1 MFYPPALRPAS
12 REVVWGCNLET
23 NQILRI
29 NRLRFQFLWHYHLN
43 LSLKKAFHYPQP
55 PWRLKHRTNLEAVL
69 QPLMHLNYQIV
80 IYSGNTKSKKKAS
93 EILSTHCARKSD
105 SRQNVICPWLIMLT
119 SLPHLPPTPSVPP
132 TLPIFKNIAP
142 PCSRCSYGPAY
153 SLKGCPRNSFW
164 FKYTNNISSFILAWV
179 AQLVE
184 QSGHVLRTVVRFPSL
199 AIFFL

>member
-1 MFYPPALRPAS
+1 M
-12 REVVWGCNLET
+12 EVVWGCNLET

-80 IYSGNTKSKKKAS
+80 IYSGNTKSKKKKLQKFYQPIVQENQAVGKMS
-93 EILSTHCARKSD
+93 FARG
-105 SRQNVICPWLIMLT
+105 WLC
-119 SLPHLPPTPSVPP
+119 SLHYHTCPP

-142 PCSRCSYGPAY
+142 LCSRCSYGPAY

-164 FKYTNNISSFILAWV
+164 FKYTNNSLGSSVGRAVRSCPEDWGSIPLSGNFFFIK
-179 AQLVE
+179 VE
-184 QSGHVLRTVVRFPSL
+184 D
-199 AIFFL
+199 